1 MKHVLFHLAL
11 MAIMPFLFTIS
22 VQATMLDVEQPFA
35 FSECEAYAPDVPDL
49 PDEEDILYGDAN
61 DDGVINV
68 LDIIAVVNYISGLNP
83 DPFNFEAADMN
94 NDGNVNVLD
103 IIFETNVIMEVQG
116 IPCPGEPT
124 VNYEG
129 QVYNTV
135 RIGEQCWFK
144 ENLNIG
150 EMIEGT
156 IEQSN
161 NGTIE
166 KYCYNNE
173 PDSCTKYGGLYQWN
187 EAMQYVSVEGA
198 QGICPVGW
206 HVPADGEWKILEGTV
221 DSQYPVGDPEWDE
234 TGQRGLDAGGNLKE
248 AGIAH
253 WLPPNIDAT
262 NESGF
267 TGLPAGVLNYQD
279 RNFYSLGYFGDFWTS
294 SAFNST
300 SAFWRT
306 LNRDNAYI
314 NRNYNEK
321 ETGRSVR
328 CIKGGCTPPQA
339 DAGDDATTCDNATY
353 FLSGATASNYAALL
367 WTTSGTGSFND
378 PTLLNASYTPSTA
391 DIASE
396 EVELTLT
403 ATGSGGCPNAE
414 STMTL
419 TIHGAP
425 DSNAGTDAGIC
436 PTQTI
441 FTLSGTA
448 VNYSSILWTTSG
460 TGTFSN
466 PSSLSASYTLS
477 TGDISAGQV
486 MLTLTA
492 NGNGTCGQVSDPM
505 ILTLLPATT
514 VANAGPDQLNI
525 TGTFTSLAG
534 NTPIV
539 GTGLWEIVAGTGG
552 TIQSPA
558 SPTSEFQGITGN
570 IYTLSWTITSVCGST
585 SDQVVISFAESF
597 LCGEDLLYEAQ
608 SYATILIGTQ
618 CWMAENL
625 NIGTMINNTAGGQ
638 LQTDNGI
645 IEKYCYGNDAANC
658 DIYGGMYEW
667 SEAMQYVTTEGTQGI
682 CPADWHLPTNA
693 ELKILEGTV
702 DSQYPVGD
710 PIWDEWG
717 YRGYDA
723 GGNLKEAGLT
733 HWNTP
738 NTGATNSSGF
748 TGLPGGNRL
757 SQNGLFANLGY
768 QGNFWSSSQYDA
780 VSAYVRSLRYL
791 NANIRQAVHYNY
803 DGLSIRCLKDE

>member
-1 MKHVLFHLAL
+1 MKHVLPHLAL
-11 MAIMPFLFTIS
+11 MAIMSSLFTSS
-22 VQATMLDVEQPFA
+22 VQATMIDVEELSA
-35 FSECEAYAPDVPDL
+35 LTECEAYAPDVPDL

-61 DDGVINV
+61 DDGMINV
-68 LDIIAVVNYISGLNP
+68 LDIIAIVNYISGLNP

-103 IIFETNVIMEVQG
+103 IIFETNIIMEVQG

-150 EMIEGT
+150 TMI
-156 IEQSN
+156 
-161 NGTIE
+161 NGTINQTDNSIIE
-166 KYCYNNE
+166 RYCYDN
-173 PDSCTKYGGLYQWN
+173 DLSMCAIYGGIYQWN

-221 DSQYPVGDPEWDE
+221 DSQYPVGDPEWED

-279 RNFYSLGYFGDFWTS
+279 RNFYSQGYYGDFWTS

-300 SAFWRT
+300 TAFWRT

-321 ETGRSVR
+321 ETGRSIR

-339 DAGDDATTCDNATY
+339 NAGDDATTCDNATY

-378 PTLLNASYTPSTA
+378 PTQLNPTYIPSQA
-391 DIASE
+391 DIISQ
-396 EVELTLT
+396 EVDLILT
-403 ATGSGGCPNAE
+403 ATGAWGCPDAQ
-414 STMTL
+414 SSMTL
-419 TIHGAP
+419 TFI
-425 DSNAGTDAGIC
+425 GT
-436 PTQTI
+436 
-441 FTLSGTA
+441 S
-448 VNYSSILWTTSG
+448 
-460 TGTFSN
+460 
-466 PSSLSASYTLS
+466 
-477 TGDISAGQV
+477 
-486 MLTLTA
+486 
-492 NGNGTCGQVSDPM
+492 
-505 ILTLLPATT
+505 

-525 TGTFTSLAG
+525 TGTSTTLTG
-534 NTPIV
+534 NMPIS
-539 GTGLWEIVAGTGG
+539 GDGIWAIVSGTGG
-552 TIQSPA
+552 TIVTPA